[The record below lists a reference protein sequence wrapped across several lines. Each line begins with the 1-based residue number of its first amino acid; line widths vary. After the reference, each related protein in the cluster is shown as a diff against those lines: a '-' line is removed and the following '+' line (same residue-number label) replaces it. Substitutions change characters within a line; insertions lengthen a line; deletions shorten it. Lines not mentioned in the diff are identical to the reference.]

1 VLEQT
6 MDVISRWGHWSYLLL
21 FLGATLES
29 AAFLGLLVP
38 GESLVLAS
46 GFLAARGVFAVDEL
60 IVVVALGA
68 ILGDSLGYE
77 LGRRLGRPWLLRA
90 GRWVGLR
97 AAHLDRSEAVFTRY
111 GGPTVLFG
119 RFIGVLRALAPFIA
133 GAVRMPYRQF
143 LLYNLLGGVLWAMG
157 CVWLGYGLGASWQ
170 VAEWWLGRASLLVGG
185 VLVLVGG
192 IAWLWQRRVR
202 WGRLPST
209 VGQPGKH
216 GAGRRGNTA

>member
-6 MDVISRWGHWSYLLL
+6 MDVISRWGPWSYLLL

-29 AAFLGLLVP
+29 SAFVGLLVP

-46 GFLAARGVFAVDEL
+46 GFLAARGVFAVGDL

-77 LGRRLGRPWLLRA
+77 LGRRLGRPWLLRV

-97 AAHLDRSEAVFTRY
+97 ATHLDWSEAVFARH

-119 RFIGVLRALAPFIA
+119 RFIGCLRALAPFVA

-143 LLYNLLGGVLWAMG
+143 LLYNMLGGVLWAMG

-170 VAEWWLGRASLLVGG
+170 VAERWLGRASLLVGG
-185 VLVLVGG
+185 ALVLAGG
-192 IAWLWQRRVR
+192 VAWLWQKRVR
-202 WGRLPST
+202 CGWLPLHG
-209 VGQPGKH
+209 GQPDRH
-216 GAGRRGNTA
+216 GVGSRGNAE

>member
-1 VLEQT
+1 VFESLL
-6 MDVISRWGHWSYLLL
+6 DVISRWGHWSYGLL

-29 AAFLGLLVP
+29 SAFLGLLVP

-46 GFLAARGVFAVDEL
+46 GFLAARGVFAVGDL

-77 LGRRLGRPWLLRA
+77 LGRRLGRAWLLRA

-97 AAHLDRSEAVFTRY
+97 PAHLDRSEAVFARY

-119 RFIGVLRALAPFIA
+119 RFIGFLRALVPCIA
-133 GAVRMPYRQF
+133 GAARMSYAHF
-143 LLYNLLGGVLWAMG
+143 LLYNMVGGILWAIS

-170 VAEWWLGRASLLVGG
+170 VAERWLGRASLLVGG
-185 VLVLVGG
+185 ALVLVGG
-192 IAWLWQRRVR
+192 VAWIWQRRVR
-202 WGRLPST
+202 RERLPA
-209 VGQPGKH
+209 H
-216 GAGRRGNTA
+216 GAPRSRQGVGSRDNAK

>member
-1 VLEQT
+1 
-6 MDVISRWGHWSYLLL
+6 MDVISRLGHWSYLLL

-38 GESLVLAS
+38 GESLVVAS
-46 GFLAARGVFAVDEL
+46 GVLAARGVFAVDEL

-97 AAHLDRSEAVFTRY
+97 ASHLDRSEAVFARY

-119 RFIGVLRALAPFIA
+119 RFIGVLRSLAPFIA

>member
-29 AAFLGLLVP
+29 SAFVGLLVP

-46 GFLAARGVFAVDEL
+46 GVLAARGVFAVGDL

-77 LGRRLGRPWLLRA
+77 LGRRLGRPWLLRV
-90 GRWVGLR
+90 GWWVGLR
-97 AAHLDRSEAVFTRY
+97 AAHLDRSEAVFGRY
-111 GGPTVLFG
+111 GGLTVLFG
-119 RFIGVLRALAPFIA
+119 RFVGFLRALAPFLA
-133 GAVRMPYRQF
+133 GAARMPYHRF
-143 LLYNLLGGVLWAMG
+143 LLYNMLGGVLWAIA

-170 VAEWWLGRASLLVGG
+170 VAERWLGRASLLVGG
-185 VLVLVGG
+185 ALVLVGG
-192 IAWLWQRRVR
+192 VAWLWQRRIR
-202 WGRLPST
+202 WGRLPSR
-209 VGQPGKH
+209 GKQRGKQ
-216 GAGRRGNTA
+216 GAGSRDNAE

>member
-1 VLEQT
+1 

-21 FLGATLES
+21 FLGASLES
-29 AAFLGLLVP
+29 SAFLGLLVP

-46 GFLAARGVFAVDEL
+46 GFLAARGIFAVGDL

-90 GRWVGLR
+90 GRWVGLC
-97 AAHLDRSEAVFTRY
+97 AAHLDRSEAVLARH

-119 RFIGVLRALAPFIA
+119 RFIGFLRALAPFIA
-133 GAVRMPYRQF
+133 GAARMPYHQF
-143 LLYNLLGGVLWAMG
+143 LLYNMLGGVLWAIG

-170 VAEWWLGRASLLVGG
+170 VAEQWLGRASLLVGG
-185 VLVLVGG
+185 ALGLVGVV
-192 IAWLWQRRVR
+192 AWLWQRRVR
-202 WGRLPST
+202 WGRLPSH
-209 VGQPGKH
+209 GEQLGKY
-216 GAGRRGNTA
+216 GAGSRCQAE